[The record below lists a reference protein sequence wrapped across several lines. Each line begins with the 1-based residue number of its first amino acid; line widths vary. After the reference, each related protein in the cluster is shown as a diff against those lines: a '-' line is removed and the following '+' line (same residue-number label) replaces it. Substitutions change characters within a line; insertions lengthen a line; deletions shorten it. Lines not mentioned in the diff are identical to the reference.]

1 MRYSFSEIHTLNILS
16 DDPQYSQYFNTP
28 KDLTFMVRI
37 IFLCFSLAVL
47 GAIFFKVDKIVPA
60 QGIID
65 TKSELFEIRNTE
77 PGFVE
82 KMHVREGDLVKKG
95 EPLIQFETAMI
106 DLEIS
111 GLKQQL
117 KNLSRNLWS
126 DFYQIQA
133 LVDDSTKAQLQLSL
147 KSIPNSILNLGYEGY
162 LSKPFSD
169 AKGVNEQQKNSLTE
183 QVFSGKRQQDNI
195 QSRLQLQLKEL
206 DRVTVLFQEGIE
218 SQASLDE
225 AKSTILTLESQLESN
240 IETVQALESEIMR
253 LDKEQGQMQ
262 SEYILERLVRIH
274 DQLDVYHRTEFELAS
289 KERVRSDLMVRSPI
303 DGIVDALLIQGDKE
317 RIPETTTLLSI
328 RPSYAEKDLEI
339 DIQIP
344 ANYAIWVRSGMEFRA
359 SSLGNN
365 PEDHGYLTGE
375 ITFIAASSQTDESSG
390 ERLYRMKGKILKIT
404 SLREDSRDTLLRPG
418 SALNVD
424 IRAGERRLINYVFD
438 PFSKYLRTA
447 LSEPS

>member
-1 MRYSFSEIHTLNILS
+1 MRYSFREIHTLNILS
-16 DDPQYSQYFNTP
+16 DDPLYSQHFNTP
-28 KDLTFMVRI
+28 KDLTIMVRI
-37 IFLCFSLAVL
+37 IFLCFFLAVL

-82 KMHVREGDLVKKG
+82 KMHIREGDQVKKG
-95 EPLIQFETAMI
+95 QSLIQFETAII

-117 KNLSRNLWS
+117 KNLARNVWS
-126 DFYQIQA
+126 DFYQIQT
-133 LVDDSTKAQLQLSL
+133 LIDDVTETQLQSAL
-147 KSIPNSILNLGYEGY
+147 KGIPNSIVDLGYGEY
-162 LSKPFSD
+162 LSKPFAN
-169 AKGVNEQQKNSLTE
+169 AKDVNDQQKNSLME
-183 QVFSGKRQQDNI
+183 QTLSGKRQQRNI
-195 QSRLQLQLKEL
+195 QSRIKLQQIEL
-206 DRVTVLFQEGIE
+206 DRIRTLFIDGIE
-218 SQASLDE
+218 SQASIDQANAE
-225 AKSTILTLESQLESN
+225 ILTLESQLESSL
-240 IETVQALESEIMR
+240 EAVQSLESELAR
-253 LDKEQGQMQ
+253 LDKQQNQMQ
-262 SEYILERLVRIH
+262 SEYVLERLVRIH
-274 DQLDVYHRTEFELAS
+274 DQLDAYHRTEFELTS
-289 KERVRSDLMVRSPI
+289 KIRTKADLTVTSPI

-328 RPSYAEKDLEI
+328 RPRYEEKDLEI

-344 ANYAIWVRSGMEFRA
+344 ASYAIWVRSGMAFRA

-365 PEDHGYLTGE
+365 PEDHGYIMGE
-375 ITFIAASSQTDESSG
+375 ITFISSSSQADESSG
-390 ERLYRMKGKILKIT
+390 ERLYRMKGRIVEIT
-404 SLREDSRDTLLRPG
+404 SLREESRDTLLRPG

-424 IRAGERRLINYVFD
+424 IRAGERRLINYIFD